1 MSEEEMELRLEE
13 LAHAVDAVVR
23 VEPPGALRARGRKH
37 RVRRTMVLA
46 TGATGMAATV
56 GVALAL
62 LPGADRNSGDVAGAA
77 SSGGR
82 AVTIMTSTT
91 STDVPTHSPS
101 PKPERVV
108 LDARATTYLLDL
120 MLPAGF
126 TTSRY
131 AGMQFGHADKD
142 SVQTQGGMTVDDGHG
157 AAQITAT
164 FGPADFEPAQ
174 ICATG
179 CTKLPDGSLI
189 TERQVP
195 DGTTTNGKGPKPV
208 AWEVNHWLTNGWR
221 VGVGELNYPAD
232 YSPLHNQGPQV
243 VTTRTQPP
251 LSMDQL
257 KQIVTDPRWQ
267 STVPASLAEQ
277 ADKDMTPFH
286 QFATP

>member
-23 VEPPGALRARGRKH
+23 VDRPGALRARGRKY

-62 LPGADRNSGDVAGAA
+62 VPGTDRAGDGAGAA

-82 AVTIMTSTT
+82 AVTIKTT
-91 STDVPTHSPS
+91 TASTDAPSPSPS

-131 AGMQFGHADKD
+131 AGMQFGHPDKD
-142 SVQTQGGMTVDDGHG
+142 SVQTQGSMTIDDGHG

-164 FGPADFEPAQ
+164 FQPADFESAQ

-195 DGTTTNGKGPKPV
+195 DGTTTNGEGPKPV

-232 YSPLHNQGPQV
+232 YSPLPNQGPKV
-243 VTTRTQPP
+243 ETTRTQPP

-286 QFATP
+286 QFSMP

>member
-1 MSEEEMELRLEE
+1 MSEEAMEQRLEE
-13 LAHAVDAVVR
+13 LAHAVDAVIR
-23 VEPPGALRARGRKH
+23 VDQPGALRARARKH

-46 TGATGMAATV
+46 TGASGMAATV

-62 LPGADRNSGDVAGAA
+62 APGTDHDSVAR
-77 SSGGR
+77 SGGGT
-82 AVTIMTSTT
+82 VTITTTTHSTGA
-91 STDVPTHSPS
+91 PTHSPS

-108 LDARATTYLLDL
+108 LDARATTYMLDL

-131 AGMQFGHADKD
+131 AGMQFSHADKD
-142 SVQTQGGMTVDDGHG
+142 SVQTQGSMTIDDGHG

-164 FGPADFEPAQ
+164 FEPVDFKPTQ

-195 DGTTTNGKGPKPV
+195 DGTTTSGEGPKPV

-232 YSPLHNQGPQV
+232 YAPQPNQGPKV

-257 KQIVTDPRWQ
+257 KRIVTDPRWQ

-277 ADKDMTPFH
+277 ADEDMTPFH
-286 QFATP
+286 QFSAP